1 MIGRLWQIVLG
12 ICVGTVLLEGA
23 WLAQSYLAGAWN
35 RWDVHEMLAIIYGMD
50 RETVLE
56 IQRELDPPRSF
67 PPLAV
72 SEQERIETG
81 RILDFDMRE
90 RSILTAVADLKAFRT
105 ALEGEKA
112 DYEEMRVDFEA
123 QLSRLQ
129 GVAQDA
135 DLVRLRETLQ
145 SIDPVQAKEQIMALL
160 KRADD
165 SGDVEIVNDVVVMI
179 RTMPMDKRRK
189 VLSEFQTEEER
200 RKLALL
206 LSEIR
211 RGNPEIPLIRSI
223 RDRLRQFDPP
233 ETQDTT

>member
-1 MIGRLWQIVLG
+1 MIGRLWQIILG
-12 ICVGTVLLEGA
+12 ISVGTVLLQGL
-23 WLAQSYLAGAWN
+23 WFAQTYTAGYWK

-50 RETVLE
+50 RETILE
-56 IQRELDPPRSF
+56 IQRELNPPEDF
-67 PPLAV
+67 PQLAV
-72 SEQERIETG
+72 SEQQRIETG

-90 RSILTAVADLKAFRT
+90 RSILTAVNDLKSFRS
-105 ALEGEKA
+105 ALAGEKA
-112 DYEEMRVDFEA
+112 DYEEMRLDFES

-145 SIDPVQAKEQIMALL
+145 SIDPVQAKDQIMALL

-165 SGDVEIVNDVVVMI
+165 SGDLEIVNDVVVMI

-200 RKLALL
+200 RKLAML

-211 RGNPEIPLIRSI
+211 KGNPEIPLIRSV

-233 ETQDTT
+233 EEQDST